1 MIEKSPLPIRRYVRT
16 DDMSK
21 VLPRE
26 RGVVADASLLQ
37 HLVARDPDPAARA
50 CRGAAERV
58 LFFDDHGAMAVGYD
72 R

>member
-21 VLPRE
+21 IFARE
-26 RGVVADASLLQ
+26 RGIVADTSFLQ
-37 HLVARDPDPAARA
+37 HLVAGDPDPASRA
-50 CRGAAERV
+50 CGGTAERV
-58 LFFDDHGAMAVGYD
+58 LFFDHHGAMPVGHN